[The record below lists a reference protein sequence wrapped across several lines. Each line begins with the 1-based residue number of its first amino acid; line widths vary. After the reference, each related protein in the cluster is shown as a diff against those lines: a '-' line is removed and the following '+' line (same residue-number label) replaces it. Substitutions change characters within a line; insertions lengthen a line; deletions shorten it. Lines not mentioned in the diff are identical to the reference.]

1 MNQNSDILSKIGG
14 DAGFRTP
21 SGYFDNLAERIDASL
36 PEKQILPAKR
46 PTRWQRVRPFV
57 YLAAMFA
64 GIWCMMQIFTGLGV
78 KEQNGLN
85 QEIVAG
91 FQVDSNIDDFLMLGS
106 VSEYD
111 ILTYQ
116 DSVAS
121 QMETPAFDE

>member
-1 MNQNSDILSKIGG
+1 MSKNSDIISKIGG

-21 SGYFDNLAERIDASL
+21 DGYFDNLAERIAASL
-36 PEKQILPAKR
+36 PEKQILPVAK

-85 QEIVAG
+85 REIVAG

-121 QMETPAFDE
+121 QMETPAIDE